1 MPIGDIMKEKNNDI
15 ELRKEDNREKKYYK
29 KPQFNTVQL
38 MADQALNS
46 NCSFSSGLGCNDLS
60 LMIS

>member
-15 ELRKEDNREKKYYK
+15 DLRKEDNREKKYYK
-29 KPQFNTVQL
+29 KPLVNTVQL
-38 MADQALNS
+38 LADQALSS
-46 NCSFSSGLGCNDLS
+46 NCSFSSGPGCNDLS